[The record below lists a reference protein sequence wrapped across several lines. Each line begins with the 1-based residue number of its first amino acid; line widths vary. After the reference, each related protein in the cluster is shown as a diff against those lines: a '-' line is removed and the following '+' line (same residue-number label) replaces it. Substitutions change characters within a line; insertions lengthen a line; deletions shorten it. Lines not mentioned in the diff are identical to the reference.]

1 MKEIRTS
8 RMMRPS
14 AILGFVL
21 ALTTMPLSAIAAR
34 APSDAS
40 SAIIGTGSP
49 EAIIGTGTQAIIGTG
64 TQAMIGTGT
73 QAIIGTGK
81 QAIIGTGS
89 REAIIGTGTQAII
102 GTGSPEAIIGTGT
115 QAIIG
120 TGSPEA
126 IIGTGTQAIIG
137 TGKQAIIGTGSPEA
151 IIGTG
156 TQAIIGTGSQV
167 SAFELVALGPIDYVE
182 DGAVTVLGQ
191 RVDTTNAVHLS
202 EYSPGAVIAVFG
214 MWSDAGIIA
223 SEVMTLDS
231 SFVGGSTQT
240 YLAGP
245 ATSVPSETGVVQIGD
260 LEVQI
265 AAAGADPV
273 AWDVAEGDFVEVT
286 GTYLDGRMYAE
297 ELATR

>member
-21 ALTTMPLSAIAAR
+21 ALTTMPLSAIAAS

-64 TQAMIGTGT
+64 TQAIIGTGSPQAIIGTGT

-81 QAIIGTGS
+81 QAAEAIIGTGTQAIIGTGS
-89 REAIIGTGTQAII
+89 QAIIGTGTQAII

-115 QAIIG
+115 Q
-120 TGSPEA
+120 
-126 IIGTGTQAIIG
+126 
-137 TGKQAIIGTGSPEA
+137 A

-182 DGAVTVLGQ
+182 DGAVMVLGQ
-191 RVDTTNAVHLS
+191 RVDTTNAAHLG
-202 EYSPGAVIAVFG
+202 EYSPGTVIAVFG
-214 MWSDAGIIA
+214 MWSDTGIIA
-223 SEVMTLDS
+223 SDVMTLDS

-245 ATSVPSETGVVQIGD
+245 ATSVPSKTGVVQIGD

-273 AWDVAEGDFVEVT
+273 AWDVAEGDFVEVI

>member
-21 ALTTMPLSAIAAR
+21 ALTTMPLSAIAAS

-64 TQAMIGTGT
+64 TQA
-73 QAIIGTGK
+73 
-81 QAIIGTGS
+81 
-89 REAIIGTGTQAII
+89 II

-120 TGSPEA
+120 TGSPQA

-137 TGKQAIIGTGSPEA
+137 TGKQAPEA

-182 DGAVTVLGQ
+182 DGAVMVLGQ
-191 RVDTTNAVHLS
+191 RVDTTNAAHLG
-202 EYSPGAVIAVFG
+202 EYSPGTVIAVFG
-214 MWSDAGIIA
+214 MWSDAGITA
-223 SEVMTLDS
+223 SDVMMLDS
-231 SFVGGSTQT
+231 RFVGGSTQT

-245 ATSVPSETGVVQIGD
+245 ATSVPSKTGVVQIGD

>member
-21 ALTTMPLSAIAAR
+21 ALTTMPLSAIAAS

-64 TQAMIGTGT
+64 TQA
-73 QAIIGTGK
+73 
-81 QAIIGTGS
+81 
-89 REAIIGTGTQAII
+89 II
-102 GTGSPEAIIGTGT
+102 GTGSP
-115 QAIIG
+115 Q
-120 TGSPEA
+120 A

-137 TGKQAIIGTGSPEA
+137 TGKQAAEAIIGTGTQAIIGTGSQAIIGTGTQA

-182 DGAVTVLGQ
+182 DGAVMVLGQ
-191 RVDTTNAVHLS
+191 RVDTTNAAHLG
-202 EYSPGAVIAVFG
+202 EYSPGTVIAVFG
-214 MWSDAGIIA
+214 MWSDTGIIA
-223 SEVMTLDS
+223 SDVMTLDS

-245 ATSVPSETGVVQIGD
+245 ATSVPSKTGVVQIGD